1 MNIKTESIIDI
12 VELAL
17 NKPIDS
23 ITVDE
28 LDKVTFLTINRIDY
42 EDVLEVD
49 SNDLKLF
56 HNLEQLSVNNCMVDN
71 EFINNI
77 KSLNKL
83 NKIRFLNC
91 DFVDDA
97 TEYFNNLVVDEL
109 ILDNNIGI
117 NNVTFSNIHNLVLIN
132 SSFNCVVNNV
142 DILDITRSVDNN
154 IDLKNSYYKEL
165 IISNNHNLDDYLYN
179 KSKIVIKNEYDQ
191 EVKVIDND

>member
-1 MNIKTESIIDI
+1 
-12 VELAL
+12 
-17 NKPIDS
+17 
-23 ITVDE
+23 
-28 LDKVTFLTINRIDY
+28 
-42 EDVLEVD
+42 
-49 SNDLKLF
+49 
-56 HNLEQLSVNNCMVDN
+56 MVDN

-83 NKIRFLNC
+83 NKISFINC

>member
-71 EFINNI
+71 EFIDNI

-83 NKIRFLNC
+83 NKISFINC

>member
-83 NKIRFLNC
+83 NKISFINC

-109 ILDNNIGI
+109 LSTSSKNLSI
-117 NNVTFSNIHNLVLIN
+117 LVL
-132 SSFNCVVNNV
+132 
-142 DILDITRSVDNN
+142 
-154 IDLKNSYYKEL
+154 L
-165 IISNNHNLDDYLYN
+165 I
-179 KSKIVIKNEYDQ
+179 K
-191 EVKVIDND
+191 

>member
-71 EFINNI
+71 EFIDNI

-83 NKIRFLNC
+83 NKISFINC

-179 KSKIVIKNEYDQ
+179 KSKIVIKSEYDQ

>member
-83 NKIRFLNC
+83 NKISFINC